1 MFYKWD
7 ICYRTA
13 KLIQA
18 YISPSKPFEV
28 IFSKLMLMND
38 EELSDK
44 KNEVDSVK
52 NEMTLK
58 RS

>member
-1 MFYKWD
+1 MLNKRDECYKL
-7 ICYRTA
+7 A
-13 KLIQA
+13 KSIQS